1 MTDRQIRWSD
11 RATDENEN
19 LSTYLLSEWGVE
31 ITIRVRNLIDDAATR
46 IHRTPEQFPIFLKS
60 MKVRRCVVS
69 PQTSIFFKVYKKE
82 IVIMS
87 IFDNRQNPRKR
98 KL

>member
-1 MTDRQIRWSD
+1 MANRKIRWSD

-31 ITIRVRNLIDDAATR
+31 VTIRVRNLIDEAVAR
-46 IHRTPEQFPIFLKS
+46 IHRTPEHFAIFLKR
-60 MKVRRCVVS
+60 KNVRRCVVS